1 MIWVWVLIVVVVVAG
16 LIYITINNKKEEKA
30 PLGQEEQVGTS
41 EQNINM
47 NTTTDTKKEDVKN
60 NGLKISILKEGTGV
74 TVKSGDTVS
83 VNYTGTFTNGKAFD
97 SNVDPKFNHVQPFS
111 FKVGAG
117 QVIRGWDEGL
127 VGMKVG
133 EKRKLELAPEYA
145 YGDNVVGPIPANS
158 TLIFEVE
165 LLKIN

>member
-1 MIWVWVLIVVVVVAG
+1 MIWVWILIVVVVVAG
-16 LIYITINNKKEEKA
+16 LVYITINNKKEDSA
-30 PLGQEEQVGTS
+30 TVDQEQQIGETEQKT
-41 EQNINM
+41 NM
-47 NTTTDTKKEDVKN
+47 DTTTEVKKEDGKAS
-60 NGLKISILKEGTGV
+60 GLKISVLKEGTGV
-74 TVKSGDTVS
+74 TVKSGDTVT

-117 QVIRGWDEGL
+117 QVIKGWDEGL

-158 TLIFEVE
+158 TLVFEVE